1 MSGDL
6 PKKGTVIYFAPVPT
20 QFFQQWE
27 YYQVDLDMLERCFS
41 KVIVCHDNL
50 SFLRTILF
58 TRISLVYCWWWH
70 RSTICVAVSRL
81 FRIPSYVTGAAHM
94 YDESGSID
102 FTSNGFLYRMA
113 CRVTWRMASVNLFI
127 SKSQRRQICSHET
140 VNNPKLLKSS
150 LRASYEITKS
160 RSTQAQISKNQ
171 LGLKD
176 LPIQFLTIAWMTKE
190 QLKRK
195 SVYETLGALKILIDR
210 ELVNFKWVIAG
221 GDSDG
226 REELEEKITNLG
238 LDSYVTLLF
247 DISNEQKIRLYG
259 NSDLYVQ
266 PSYYEGFGNAVLEAM
281 SFGLPAVVSRNT
293 AQAEVIGD
301 SGFMVEEIESVHI
314 ADVLAKYV
322 LLDLEQRSE
331 RRELVY
337 KTIDKRH
344 LFQYRLEQFVS
355 LIESEGN

>member
-1 MSGDL
+1 MTEIR
-6 PKKGTVIYFAPVPT
+6 KKGAVIYFAPVGKKY
-20 QFFQQWE
+20 FSQWE
-27 YYQVDLDMLERCFS
+27 YYQVDLQMLRRSFCKVTVCHSHWEFLKNIIFS
-41 KVIVCHDNL
+41 KVDIV
-50 SFLRTILF
+50 
-58 TRISLVYCWWWH
+58 YAWWWH
-70 RSTICVAVSRL
+70 QSAICVILSRCL
-81 FRIPSYVTGAAHM
+81 RVPVYVTGAVHM
-94 YDESGSID
+94 YDESGSPD
-102 FTSNGFLYRMA
+102 FFSKGVLYRMA
-113 CRVTWRMASVNLFI
+113 CRITWRLASVNLFI
-127 SKSQRRQICSHET
+127 SKSQIRQICSHET
-140 VNNPKLLKSS
+140 VSSPRLLKSS
-150 LRASYEITKS
+150 LGESYEITKS

-176 LPIQFLTIAWMTKE
+176 LPIQFLTIVWMTEE

-210 ELVNFKWVIAG
+210 GIVNFKWVIAG
-221 GDSDG
+221 GDSGG

-238 LDSYVTLLF
+238 LDSYVTLVF
-247 DISNEQKIRLYG
+247 DICNEQKIRLYE

-266 PSYYEGFGNAVLEAM
+266 PSHYEGFGNAVLEAM

-314 ADVLAKYV
+314 ADVLAKYL

-331 RRELVY
+331 LRELVY

-344 LFQYRLEQFVS
+344 LFQSRLEQFVC
-355 LIESEGN
+355 LIDSERN

>member
-1 MSGDL
+1 MTEIR
-6 PKKGTVIYFAPVPT
+6 KKGTVIYFAPVEKKY
-20 QFFQQWE
+20 FSQWE
-27 YYQVDLDMLERCFS
+27 YYQVDLDILERCFS
-41 KVIVCHDNL
+41 KVLVCHDTL
-50 SFLRTILF
+50 SFLRTILSS
-58 TRISLVYCWWWH
+58 RISLVYCWWWH

-81 FRIPSYVTGAAHM
+81 FRIPSYVTGAVHM

-102 FTSNGFLYRMA
+102 FTSKGFIYRMT
-113 CRVTWRMASVNLFI
+113 CRITWRMASVNLFI
-127 SKSQRRQICSHET
+127 SKSQIRQICSHET

-150 LRASYEITKS
+150 LRASYEIIKS
-160 RSTQAQISKNQ
+160 RRTQAKTIKNQ
-171 LGLKD
+171 LGLKG

-210 ELVNFKWVIAG
+210 GIVNFTWVIAG

-238 LDSYVTLLF
+238 LDSYVTILF
-247 DISNEQKIRLYG
+247 DISNEQKISLYG

-293 AQAEVIGD
+293 AQQEVIGD

-314 ADVLAKYV
+314 ADVLAKYL

-344 LFQYRLEQFVS
+344 LFQYRLEQFKS
-355 LIESEGN
+355 LIDSEGN